1 MCCSK
6 RVFLE
11 SVTHCA
17 PRQPFLSLIHIKGY
31 QGKCCDNL
39 IHLIT
44 NLEVNERR
52 DFFSL
57 VCAAALSHESS
68 DHQSILLQLQSA

>member
-1 MCCSK
+1 MCLK
-6 RVFLE
+6 
-11 SVTHCA
+11 
-17 PRQPFLSLIHIKGY
+17 PFTLSLMKIKRQ

-44 NLEVNERR
+44 KHEVNDRR
-52 DFFSL
+52 DALIESL
-57 VCAAALSHESS
+57 SVPLLKAHESS